1 MEFLNV
7 LSRIGLVGISQGAV
21 GEVHKSGL
29 GHSWLVLLEAEAVM
43 FKTVSCYCH
52 PTTLLLQNE

>member
-43 FKTVSCYCH
+43 FKTVSC
-52 PTTLLLQNE
+52 